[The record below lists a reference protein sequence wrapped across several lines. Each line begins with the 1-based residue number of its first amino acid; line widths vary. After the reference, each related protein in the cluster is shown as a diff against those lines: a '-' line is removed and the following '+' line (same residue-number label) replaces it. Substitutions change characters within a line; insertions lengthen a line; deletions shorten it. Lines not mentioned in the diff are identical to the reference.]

1 MNSVIYYFANNIYLF
16 FTLPTFPY
24 QSKVTSFLDN
34 IYTIPQVSNN
44 GIRVSCETWLTHNV
58 PVMLFSRFYT
68 VLFRRSKWWWG
79 IRFVSFL
86 SLRVL
91 CAKKLLDRGS
101 TTLWSNFFF
110 SSSRICIGIYAKKPT
125 CKQLPCVLAEAA
137 ICSRLRVFDTYRA
150 IFLDEH
156 TGIYVADDILCCGLA
171 EKNMGFSFFVQYEN

>member
-1 MNSVIYYFANNIYLF
+1 MYSVCKGPLSMNSVIYYFANNIYLF

-101 TTLWSNFFF
+101 TTLRSNFFF
-110 SSSRICIGIYAKKPT
+110 QVAEY
-125 CKQLPCVLAEAA
+125 VLAYTQRSPHA
-137 ICSRLRVFDTYRA
+137 SNSPVF
-150 IFLDEH
+150 
-156 TGIYVADDILCCGLA
+156 
-171 EKNMGFSFFVQYEN
+171 